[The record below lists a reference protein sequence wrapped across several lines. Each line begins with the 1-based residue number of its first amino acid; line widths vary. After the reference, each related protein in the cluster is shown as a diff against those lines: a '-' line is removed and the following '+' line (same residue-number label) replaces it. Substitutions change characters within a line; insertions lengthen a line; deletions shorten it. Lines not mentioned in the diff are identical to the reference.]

1 MHGEWEKRCL
11 CACNVGLMSWTVC
24 HPPTAVSER
33 SVLSFR
39 KTAASPHNLLSLY
52 FAQQDAAAF
61 PSPPAT
67 NPTRNPDGAHT
78 QTPARTHKRRHALHR
93 GTIKTSQS
101 IRESETWK
109 AFWKFELFLS
119 SLLATLNVFTCLPS
133 PGRGFD
139 KRCASKIG
147 FMIIWLWGIR
157 CVFVSSAISELC
169 FHSYAFLY
177 NSLNNKEQP
186 VNPHTEYTHWTLRVP
201 LHRLQL

>member
-1 MHGEWEKRCL
+1 MLVWWAELSVTHLPLYRRG
-11 CACNVGLMSWTVC
+11 VYC
-24 HPPTAVSER
+24 HSER
-33 SVLSFR
+33 QLHLHTTCSLSISHSR
-39 KTAASPHNLLSLY
+39 TQP
-52 FAQQDAAAF
+52 
-61 PSPPAT
+61 PSPLLQRLTPQE
-67 NPTRNPDGAHT
+67 T
-78 QTPARTHKRRHALHR
+78 QTARTHKRRHALHR

-119 SLLATLNVFTCLPS
+119 SLLATLSVFTCLPS

-186 VNPHTEYTHWTLRVP
+186 VNPHTEYRHWTLRVP